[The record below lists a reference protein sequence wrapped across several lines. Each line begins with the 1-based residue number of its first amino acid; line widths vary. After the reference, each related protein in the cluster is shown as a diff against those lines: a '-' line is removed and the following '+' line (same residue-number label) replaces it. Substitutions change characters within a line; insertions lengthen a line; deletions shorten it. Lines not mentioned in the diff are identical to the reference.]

1 MAEGNIRLLSGRL
14 GERLAAW
21 FLERRGYRVRERN
34 VRVGR
39 FEVDL
44 VVERGG
50 WLVFVEVKRRSGAAW
65 ERAAGVLSAAQ
76 RRRLAA
82 AAEAYAAR
90 EGLAHAVRFDVV
102 TVDEETRR
110 LAIEHYPDAFGA
122 AGEPR

>member
-1 MAEGNIRLLSGRL
+1 
-14 GERLAAW
+14 
-21 FLERRGYRVRERN
+21 
-34 VRVGR
+34 
-39 FEVDL
+39 
-44 VVERGG
+44 
-50 WLVFVEVKRRSGAAW
+50 
-65 ERAAGVLSAAQ
+65 VLSAAQ

-90 EGLAHAVRFDVV
+90 EGLARAVRFDVV